1 VSVVLFGA
9 DALIARAY
17 RFLSAFPS

>member
-1 VSVVLFGA
+1 VLFGA